1 MTTEIVKVEAT
12 VIGAGPGGYVAGI
25 RLGQLGKKTLVI
37 EKAAVGGVCLNVGC
51 IPSKALIHAAKLYAE
66 IGQSADIGIQVDNL
80 RLDLLRLQKWKEGL
94 VGKLT
99 SGVKQLLRGN
109 GCDYRPGSATLLSS
123 HTIRLLPPDGADEV
137 VIETENVVLATGARP
152 VTIPS
157 LPYDGNRIVDS
168 TGALAFAEVP
178 RHLVVVGAGYI
189 GMEIGTLYAKLGSKV
204 TFVEALPNILSG
216 SEPECV
222 QVVARK
228 ASKLGMTIMLGARA
242 RGLREA
248 GQASLAVETPDGVVD
263 LPADK
268 VLVAVGRRPN
278 IEDLG
283 LEIAGVQTSGGFIT
297 VDRQMRTNVPNIYA
311 IGDVAGP
318 PMLAHKASHE
328 AEVVAEVIAGK
339 NAAMDAR
346 VIPAVVFT
354 DPEIASAGLTAEEAQ
369 KRGHEVKIGKFPFAA
384 LGRALANHDSDG
396 FCKVVIDKESGDVL
410 GIHVVGQGAGDLIS
424 EAALAIEMGAVAE
437 DVGLTVHPHPTLPEA
452 IMEAAKAAR
461 GTAIHVLNR

>member
-283 LEIAGVQTSGGFIT
+283 LEIAG
-297 VDRQMRTNVPNIYA
+297 
-311 IGDVAGP
+311 
-318 PMLAHKASHE
+318 
-328 AEVVAEVIAGK
+328 
-339 NAAMDAR
+339 
-346 VIPAVVFT
+346 
-354 DPEIASAGLTAEEAQ
+354 
-369 KRGHEVKIGKFPFAA
+369 
-384 LGRALANHDSDG
+384 
-396 FCKVVIDKESGDVL
+396 
-410 GIHVVGQGAGDLIS
+410 
-424 EAALAIEMGAVAE
+424 
-437 DVGLTVHPHPTLPEA
+437 
-452 IMEAAKAAR
+452 
-461 GTAIHVLNR
+461 

>member
-1 MTTEIVKVEAT
+1 
-12 VIGAGPGGYVAGI
+12 
-25 RLGQLGKKTLVI
+25 
-37 EKAAVGGVCLNVGC
+37 
-51 IPSKALIHAAKLYAE
+51 
-66 IGQSADIGIQVDNL
+66 
-80 RLDLLRLQKWKEGL
+80 
-94 VGKLT
+94 
-99 SGVKQLLRGN
+99 
-109 GCDYRPGSATLLSS
+109 
-123 HTIRLLPPDGADEV
+123 
-137 VIETENVVLATGARP
+137 
-152 VTIPS
+152 
-157 LPYDGNRIVDS
+157 
-168 TGALAFAEVP
+168 
-178 RHLVVVGAGYI
+178 
-189 GMEIGTLYAKLGSKV
+189 
-204 TFVEALPNILSG
+204 
-216 SEPECV
+216 
-222 QVVARK
+222 
-228 ASKLGMTIMLGARA
+228 
-242 RGLREA
+242 
-248 GQASLAVETPDGVVD
+248 
-263 LPADK
+263 
-268 VLVAVGRRPN
+268 
-278 IEDLG
+278 
-283 LEIAGVQTSGGFIT
+283 
-297 VDRQMRTNVPNIYA
+297 MRTNVPNIYA